1 MAPGPGLKGRR
12 SVPDMGKDKRGSGI
26 DKRTC
31 PGPEVRK
38 GSVPFSERLVTV
50 PGAQRGKSGV
60 EENKLHQ
67 NPQTRLQET

>member
-1 MAPGPGLKGRR
+1 
-12 SVPDMGKDKRGSGI
+12 MGKDKRGSGI

-50 PGAQRGKSGV
+50 PGQGWRKT
-60 EENKLHQ
+60 NCI
-67 NPQTRLQET
+67 ETPKPGFRRHRFG